1 MEKLSPVFK
10 VTKVKTH
17 LVTTGRE
24 HSIPMHLATGKYD
37 LLVMGVES
45 RAIYHRLFFGYEN
58 ERLIEECA
66 IPVVLL
72 VAKVSGS

>member
-1 MEKLSPVFK
+1 M
-10 VTKVKTH
+10 KTH
-17 LVTTGRE
+17 VVTTGRGD
-24 HSIPMHLATGKYD
+24 SIPAHLATGKYD

-72 VAKVSGS
+72 VAKVSAG